1 MAQVKAIQQNANQ
14 IAGAIQGNLEM
25 IANDLRGWLG
35 DGDYGRIVNAQ
46 VGTPFQRA
54 NDLVQRVITQ
64 VRIDPGQYQLFYSVL
79 EQYDDLHGVLK
90 RLPEPEGESV
100 LLLCMF
106 VASQA
111 KHKCNG
117 VNHYY
122 R

>member
-35 DGDYGRIVNAQ
+35 DGDYGRIVTAQ

-64 VRIDPGQYQLFYSVL
+64 VEIDPGQYQFFYSVL
-79 EQYDDLHGVLK
+79 EQYDNLHGVLRK
-90 RLPEPEGESV
+90 LPEPEGESV
-100 LLLCMF
+100 LYSAYLLL
-106 VASQA
+106 A
-111 KHKCNG
+111 KYKCNE
-117 VNHYY
+117 VNHY
-122 R
+122 